1 MFTYFYAAAFS
12 IKTYFYDKDFLSR
25 VFDVFSQ
32 IRWLFLKAA
41 YVTQAFSVIL
51 LTSAV
56 TFEIRTIEIDC
67 AISTKLKCYRL
78 TKSILKS
85 VCICAIHPVS
95 RIVGNM

>member
-41 YVTQAFSVIL
+41 
-51 LTSAV
+51 
-56 TFEIRTIEIDC
+56 
-67 AISTKLKCYRL
+67 
-78 TKSILKS
+78 
-85 VCICAIHPVS
+85 
-95 RIVGNM
+95 